1 MIIIQYVVQ
10 CPIYNEERKK
20 LNIDNNLRD
29 ILTSI
34 QFQQMFI
41 TFYKE
46 IKILYET
53 E

>member
-1 MIIIQYVVQ
+1 MITIQYVVQ

-20 LNIDNNLRD
+20 LH
-29 ILTSI
+29 I

-46 IKILYET
+46 IKILNEI

>member
-46 IKILYET
+46 IKIFYET
-53 E
+53 G